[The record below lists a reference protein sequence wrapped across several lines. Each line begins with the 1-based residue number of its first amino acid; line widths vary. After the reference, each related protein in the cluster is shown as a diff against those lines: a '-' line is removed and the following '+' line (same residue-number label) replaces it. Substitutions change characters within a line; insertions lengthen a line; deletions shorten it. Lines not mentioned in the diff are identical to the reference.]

1 MTVPN
6 IQTPGFGT
14 AQTYAVRRFGAPLK
28 VKLSLPPLLWLAVF
42 YALPLAL
49 IVVVSSAAR
58 GTYGGLLWDLSLK
71 SYLRFFDP
79 LYLGVLA
86 RSIGVAAFTTFI
98 CVVLAFPI
106 SWQMTRLSKRG
117 QQIMVLLILIPFWT
131 NVLVRLY
138 AWMFLLGSSGP
149 FNSVLMRLGLPPL
162 EFLYTWKAVLLG
174 FVYGALPFMI
184 LPLYASLEK
193 IDKSLIE
200 AAHDLYASS
209 WQVFLRVILP
219 LSKPGLVAGSV
230 LVFAS
235 IPCDFVTPDIM
246 GGSKY
251 ALMGNLIQ
259 QQYLVVRDWP
269 FGSALALIQMLVIG
283 GGLIVYLRQEQS
295 A

>member
-1 MTVPN
+1 MT
-6 IQTPGFGT
+6 
-14 AQTYAVRRFGAPLK
+14 RLK
-28 VKLSLPPLLWLAVF
+28 ARLSLPPLLWLAVF
-42 YALPLAL
+42 YALPLGL
-49 IVVVSSAAR
+49 IILVSSAAR
-58 GTYGGLLWDLSLK
+58 GTYGGILWSLSFK

-86 RSIGVAAFTTFI
+86 RSIAVAALSTVL
-98 CVVLAFPI
+98 CVLLGFPI
-106 SWQMTRLSKRG
+106 SWWMARLGKRG

-149 FNSVLMRLGLPPL
+149 FNSLALRSGLLRAPL
-162 EFLYTWKAVLLG
+162 EVLYTWKAVLLG
-174 FVYGALPFMI
+174 FVYGQLPFMI

-200 AAHDLYASS
+200 AARDLYASS
-209 WQVFLRVILP
+209 WQVFRRVILP

-235 IPCDFVTPDIM
+235 IPCDFVTPDLM

-269 FGSALALIQMLVIG
+269 FGSALSLIQMLVIG
-283 GGLIVYLRQEQS
+283 AGLLLYLRQEQS